1 MTAPIAQRTGLPQGL
16 YVTSVQA
23 GGPASMAGLRR
34 GDVITEIEG
43 QPATTTDQLL
53 ELTITKKAGDKVD
66 LTYVR
71 AGQTHET
78 TVTLG
83 SQSS

>member
-1 MTAPIAQRTGLPQGL
+1 VA
-16 YVTSVQA
+16 
-23 GGPASMAGLRR
+23 
-34 GDVITEIEG
+34 
-43 QPATTTDQLL
+43 
-53 ELTITKKAGDKVD
+53 LTITMKAGDKVD

-83 SQSS
+83 SQSA